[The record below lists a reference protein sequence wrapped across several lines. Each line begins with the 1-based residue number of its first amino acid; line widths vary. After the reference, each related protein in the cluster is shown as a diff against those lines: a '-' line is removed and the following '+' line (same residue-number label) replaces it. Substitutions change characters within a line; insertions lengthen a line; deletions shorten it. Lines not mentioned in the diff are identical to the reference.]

1 MSISERTSS
10 VDMYALL
17 GHGVIN
23 RDVLIEK
30 YTLSCH
36 KETSLSANALNLCS
50 LGPSACTG
58 TEWDGGG

>member
-1 MSISERTSS
+1 MLIFEWTSS
-10 VDMYALL
+10 VNIYILL
-17 GHGVIN
+17 GHGVTN
-23 RDVLIEK
+23 QDVLIEK
-30 YTLSCH
+30 HTLSCH